1 MTLAHEIG
9 HSFGAWHD
17 QDTEDCSQMVTRCQ
31 EKTYLKT
38 KICVQGGNY
47 IMSSN
52 GTSQQ
57 NLAFSPC
64 SMQEIESK
72 MASWDGNGSN
82 RVARPP
88 RTRTGTGGTSA
99 RSVLGCTSA
108 RRDEIARER
117 IARGR

>member
-1 MTLAHEIG
+1 MTFINHRVQSSKADSVMTLAHEIG

-72 MASWDGNGSN
+72 MNFLASNKPDCFTDRFQEVIFWI
-82 RVARPP
+82 
-88 RTRTGTGGTSA
+88 
-99 RSVLGCTSA
+99 
-108 RRDEIARER
+108 DE
-117 IARGR
+117 